1 VYYVGRGNNGAL
13 VQSLMKNRY
22 WWVEGPIDQANFV
35 WTQNKKQNIFQT
47 QSSFVICEE
56 DAKKAGL
63 SDSNK
68 KQTNKTVKPISKTKI
83 PRIQTED
90 GRILSQIELSQY

>member
-35 WTQNKKQNIFQT
+35 WTQNKKQN
-47 QSSFVICEE
+47 ICEE